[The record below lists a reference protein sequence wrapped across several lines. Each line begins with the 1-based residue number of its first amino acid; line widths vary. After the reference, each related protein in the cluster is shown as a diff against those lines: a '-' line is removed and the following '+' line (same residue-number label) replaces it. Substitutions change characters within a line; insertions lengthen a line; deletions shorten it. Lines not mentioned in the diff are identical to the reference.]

1 MTPKAA
7 ISAIREG
14 AEAALKRDLGKS
26 LIPLPESFVLEIT
39 YADPVTA
46 YRMSWYP
53 GAGHT
58 GDRAIRY
65 ETGNYLDI
73 LRMLN
78 FVT

>member
-1 MTPKAA
+1 LPK
-7 ISAIREG
+7 SF
-14 AEAALKRDLGKS
+14 AL
-26 LIPLPESFVLEIT
+26 VIT

-53 GAGHT
+53 GAGHV

-65 ETGNYLDI
+65 ETTTYLDI